1 MTSSRPG
8 PVEANHHADFPGFS
22 GVSGLVAGLTMV
34 VGRGDVSRLAADL
47 AEVTADDRV
56 VDVGCGPGAAA
67 RLAARR
73 GADVIGVDPAPVML
87 KLARRL
93 THRAAPV
100 SWVDGSA
107 EAIPVL
113 DGAATVL
120 WSISTV
126 HHWRDVDAGLAEA
139 YRVLAPGGRLL
150 VIERHTRPGAK
161 GLASHGWTD
170 DQVARFTDQCRA
182 AGFIDVRVAT
192 HRRVRKPLLVVQADK
207 P

>member
-1 MTSSRPG
+1 
-8 PVEANHHADFPGFS
+8 
-22 GVSGLVAGLTMV
+22 LLAGLTMV
-34 VGRGDVSRLAADL
+34 VGRGDVGRLAADL
-47 AEVTADDRV
+47 AAVTADDRV
-56 VDVGCGPGAAA
+56 VDVGCGPGTAA

-73 GADVIGVDPAPVML
+73 GADVTGVDPAPVML

-93 THRAAPV
+93 THPAASV
-100 SWVDGSA
+100 SWVIGSA
-107 EAIPVL
+107 EDVPVL

-126 HHWRDVDAGLAEA
+126 HHWRDVDAGLDEA

-150 VIERHTRPGAK
+150 VIERRTRPGAK

-170 DQVARFTDQCRA
+170 DQAARFVEQCRA
-182 AGFIDVRVAT
+182 ARFLDVRIAT
-192 HRRVRKPLLVVQADK
+192 PGRVRKPVLVVQAAK